1 MIVPS
6 LEQFN
11 SMFPELAK
19 YNFLQSDLDSVQGRV
34 IGFISNIEGE
44 INLTFPL
51 QTQGVYL
58 ATAHIL
64 FLMKNPSKQGGRL
77 TSATEG
83 SVSAGFQS
91 APFNT
96 IRDWSLGRTEYGL
109 ELIQILQQV
118 QPPLP
123 DKDESPVPYYG
134 VGGLYGCGIRMP
146 D

>member
-1 MIVPS
+1 MIVPL

-11 SMFPELAK
+11 AMFPELEK
-19 YNFLQSDLDSVQGRV
+19 YSLTQNDLNGVQGRV
-34 IGFISNIEGE
+34 IGFISNNEGE
-44 INLTFPL
+44 INLTLPL
-51 QTQGVYL
+51 QNQGVYL

-64 FLMKNPSKQGGRL
+64 FLMKNPAKQGGRL

-134 VGGLYGCGIRMP
+134 VGGLNVGQLSN
-146 D
+146 